1 MEADLI
7 RFDEWN
13 SNIECNI
20 LNDLFKQI
28 LNSILSSSQKE
39 DISDLYNIDDYVLN
53 PNVFLKTKKRYVFK
67 LHLSYCSED

>member
-13 SNIECNI
+13 SNIEWNI

-28 LNSILSSSQKE
+28 LNSIPYSSQKE
-39 DISDLYNIDDYVLN
+39 DVSDLYNIDDYVLN
-53 PNVFLKTKKRYVFK
+53 PNVFLKTKKRYIFK